1 MSVRLSVPGNL
12 LLAGEYAL
20 LEEGGLGV
28 ALAVEP
34 RLTVTVFPAEEWEL
48 IGLWPGTTERWVPG
62 QPATFASKL
71 FEACLDALMQRGDE
85 RERKWDRA
93 IPPARL
99 ELDSSALF
107 DAQGRKRG
115 FGSSAALAVGIA
127 AALAHQQRR
136 EDSASVH
143 QIAVA
148 AHRVAQ
154 GGAGSG
160 YDVTASFFGGLG
172 RFTGGVF
179 PQWEPLDARVLPSMA
194 VFPGPQ
200 AVKTTRSIDLYRAW
214 QATQPTSAGQFV
226 ERSNAAVAALA
237 KARSTEAL
245 LSAWEDC
252 REVGLAV
259 GSAIGSNAQLPPFET
274 PLEGLFVKALG
285 AGNETGLSAG
295 AAEAFL
301 RPLPET
307 WEPLT
312 LAPLGLRWE

>member
-20 LEEGGLGV
+20 LDEGGLGA

-34 RLTVTVFPAEEWEL
+34 RLTVTMFPAEEWEL
-48 IGLWPGTTERWVPG
+48 IGLWPGTRERWVRG
-62 QPATFASKL
+62 QEATFASRV

-127 AALAHQQRR
+127 AALAHQQGR
-136 EDSASVH
+136 EDTDSVH

-160 YDVTASFFGGLG
+160 YDVTASFFGGFG
-172 RFTGGVF
+172 RFTGGVT
-179 PQWEPLDARVLPSMA
+179 PAWEPLDAKVLPALA

-200 AVKTTRSIDLYRAW
+200 VVKTTRSIDLYRAW
-214 QATQPTSAGQFV
+214 QAIEPRSAGVFV
-226 ERSNAAVAALA
+226 ERSNAAVAALT
-237 KARSTEAL
+237 KARSPEAFL
-245 LSAWEDC
+245 AAWGDC
-252 REVGLAV
+252 REVGV
-259 GSAIGSNAQLPPFET
+259 GLGAAIGSDARLPGA
-274 PLEGLFVKALG
+274 EGLFVKALG
-285 AGNETGLSAG
+285 AGNETGLAAG
-295 AAEAFL
+295 PPDAFP
-301 RPLPET
+301 RPLPPG

-312 LAPLGLRWE
+312 LAPEGLRWE